1 MSNQARPMAPD
12 ELQAHLDSLPANSRV
27 DLRDMQIASLR
38 GVTFP
43 NNITYLNLSNNQID
57 SLVEVRFPESL
68 RVLMLDHNQIRSLH
82 GARFPDSLRVLALE
96 HNNIASLDG
105 VVFPRD
111 LVILHL
117 QSNPIG
123 RDEITRVVPPY
134 VRLTAEA
141 DDDIL
146 ETMNPGR
153 FATMLSRLIIR
164 HDEGRAQV
172 EPPSAVRAVRIA
184 RTYREYLDMCLTAD
198 NTTVDECN
206 EAVCSVCWD
215 PYVENGRLL
224 RPVVFHS
231 THKSDGSVMWTHP
244 SHIAEIK
251 GYALHQRSSN
261 YTCPMCRCKLD
272 ITVEQLRKNSASTLQ
287 KVARGH
293 KSRKEV
299 RTMKFSRARMAT
311 SKRPQSWTK
320 SRTSASSRN
329 SRNSRKSRRSADF

>member
-1 MSNQARPMAPD
+1 MSNQARPMTPN
-12 ELQAHLDSLPANSRV
+12 ELQAHLDSLPDNSRV

-43 NNITYLNLSNNQID
+43 NNITHLNLSNNRID
-57 SLVEVRFPESL
+57 SLVEVRFPDSL
-68 RVLMLDHNQIRSLH
+68 RVLMLDHNQIHSLDE
-82 GARFPDSLRVLALE
+82 ARFPDSLRVLALE

-134 VRLTAEA
+134 VQLTAEA
-141 DDDIL
+141 DDHIL
-146 ETMNPGR
+146 ETMNPVQ
-153 FATMLSRLIIR
+153 FANRLSRLSNR
-164 HDEGRAQV
+164 HESRAHV
-172 EPPSAVRAVRIA
+172 EPPSAVRIA
-184 RTYREYLDMCLTAD
+184 RTYREYVDMCLTAD
-198 NTTVDECN
+198 NTTVVECN
-206 EAVCSVCWD
+206 EALCFVCRD
-215 PYVENGRLL
+215 PYVEDGRLL
-224 RPVVFHS
+224 RPVMFHA

-272 ITVEQLRKNSASTLQ
+272 ITLEQLHKNSTSTLQ

-329 SRNSRKSRRSADF
+329 SRNSRNSRKSRRSADF

>member
-1 MSNQARPMAPD
+1 MSNQARPMTPN
-12 ELQAHLDSLPANSRV
+12 ELQEHLDSLPDNSRV
-27 DLRDMQIASLR
+27 YLRDMQIASLR
-38 GVTFP
+38 GITFP
-43 NNITYLNLSNNQID
+43 NNTTHLNLSNNRID
-57 SLVEVRFPESL
+57 SLVEVRFPDSL
-68 RVLMLDHNQIRSLH
+68 RVLMLDHNQIHSLN
-82 GARFPDSLRVLALE
+82 GAQFPDSLRVLALE
-96 HNNIASLDG
+96 HNSIASLDG

-111 LVILHL
+111 LVVLYL

-141 DDDIL
+141 DDHNL
-146 ETMNPGR
+146 ETMNPVR
-153 FATMLSRLIIR
+153 FANMLSRLSIR
-164 HDEGRAQV
+164 HDEGRAHV
-172 EPPSAVRAVRIA
+172 EPPSAVRIA
-184 RTYREYLDMCLTAD
+184 RTHREYLDMCLTAD
-198 NTTVDECN
+198 DTSVDDCN
-206 EAVCSVCWD
+206 EAVCSVCLD
-215 PYVENGRLL
+215 KYVEDGRLL
-224 RPVVFHS
+224 RPVMFHA

-251 GYALHQRSSN
+251 GYALHKRSSN

-272 ITVEQLRKNSASTLQ
+272 ITLEQLRKNSASTLQ

-299 RTMKFSRARMAT
+299 RTMKFSRSRMAT
-311 SKRPQSWTK
+311 SRRPQSWTK

>member
-1 MSNQARPMAPD
+1 MTPN
-12 ELQAHLDSLPANSRV
+12 ELQAHLDSLPDNSRV
-27 DLRDMQIASLR
+27 DLRDMQIASLI
-38 GVTFP
+38 GITFP
-43 NNITYLNLSNNQID
+43 NNITHLNLSNNRID
-57 SLVEVRFPESL
+57 SLVEVRFPDSL
-68 RVLMLDHNQIRSLH
+68 RVLMLDHNQIHSLH
-82 GARFPDSLRVLALE
+82 GVRFPDSLRVLALE

-134 VRLTAEA
+134 VQLTAEA
-141 DDDIL
+141 DDYIL
-146 ETMNPGR
+146 ETMNPVQ
-153 FATMLSRLIIR
+153 FANRLSRLSNR
-164 HDEGRAQV
+164 HEGRAHV
-172 EPPSAVRAVRIA
+172 EPPSAVRIA

-198 NTTVDECN
+198 KTEKTCNEDECF
-206 EAVCSVCWD
+206 VCRD
-215 PYVENGRLL
+215 KYVEDGRLL
-224 RPVVFHS
+224 RPVMFHA
-231 THKSDGSVMWTHP
+231 THKSDGSVIWTHP

-251 GYALHQRSSN
+251 GYALQQHSSN
-261 YTCPMCRCKLD
+261 YKCPMCRCKLD
-272 ITVEQLRKNSASTLQ
+272 ITLEQLRKNSASTLQ

-311 SKRPQSWTK
+311 TKRPQSWTK
-320 SRTSASSRN
+320 SRTNAS